1 MYIFGYL
8 RASTS
13 DQNAKRAQNALQEFV
28 QQKGHRVAGWYI
40 ENESGASLQ
49 RPELLRLLDD
59 TATGDAIIIEQIDR
73 LSRLDEKSWFT
84 LKEMLNKKEL
94 KVISLD
100 LPTSHIALST
110 QVTDEFTT
118 SMLKAINNMMMDM
131 LAAIARKDYQDRRR
145 RQAEGIQKAKE
156 EGKYRGRQP
165 NLELHEKIYQL
176 RVINKLSIHDTA
188 KLASV
193 SPRTVIRVAQKLTQE
208 RNAPPIDMSAA
219 KASDYKA

>member
-13 DQNAKRAQNALQEFV
+13 DQNAKRAQSTLLEFV

-59 TATGDAIIIEQIDR
+59 AAIGDSIIIEQIDR
-73 LSRLDEKSWFT
+73 LSRLDEKSWSI

-100 LPTSHIALST
+100 LPTSHIALSS
-110 QVTDEFTT
+110 QVTDEFTN
-118 SMLKAINNMMMDM
+118 SMLKAINSMMMDM

-145 RQAEGIQKAKE
+145 RQAEGIKKAKE

-193 SPRTVIRVAQKLTQE
+193 SPRTVIRVAQKQTKE
-208 RNAPPIDMSAA
+208 C
-219 KASDYKA
+219 SDSGTNCS

>member
-13 DQNAKRAQNALQEFV
+13 DQNAKRAQSTLQKFV
-28 QQKGHRVAGWYI
+28 QDKGFRIAGWYI

-59 TATGDAIIIEQIDR
+59 AAKGDAIIIEQIDR

-84 LKEMLNKKEL
+84 LKEMLLEKEL

-100 LPTSHIALST
+100 LPTSHIAFSP
-110 QVTDEFTT
+110 QITDEFTG
-118 SMLKAINNMMMDM
+118 SMIKAINSMMMDM

-145 RQAEGIQKAKE
+145 RQAEGIKKAKE
-156 EGKYRGRQP
+156 EGKYRGRQADAD
-165 NLELHEKIYQL
+165 LHEKIYQL
-176 RVINKLSIHDTA
+176 RVVNKLSISDTA
-188 KLASV
+188 KLTNV
-193 SPRTVIRVAQKLTQE
+193 SDRTVIRVAKKLASE
-208 RNAPPIDMSAA
+208 RSAG
-219 KASDYKA
+219 

>member
-13 DQNAKRAQNALQEFV
+13 DQNAKRAQSTLQKFV
-28 QQKGHRVAGWYI
+28 QDKGFRIAGWYI

-59 TATGDAIIIEQIDR
+59 AAKGDAIIIEQIDR

-84 LKEMLNKKEL
+84 LKEMLHEKEL

-100 LPTSHIALST
+100 LPTSYIAFSP
-110 QVTDEFTT
+110 QITDEFTG
-118 SMLKAINNMMMDM
+118 SMIKAINSMMMDM

-145 RQAEGIQKAKE
+145 RQAEGIKKAKE
-156 EGKYRGRQP
+156 EGKYRGRQADSD
-165 NLELHEKIYQL
+165 LHEKIYQL
-176 RVINKLSIHDTA
+176 RVINKLSISDTA
-188 KLASV
+188 KLTNV
-193 SPRTVIRVAQKLTQE
+193 SDRTVIRVAKKLAGE
-208 RNAPPIDMSAA
+208 RSAG
-219 KASDYKA
+219 

>member
-13 DQNAKRAQNALQEFV
+13 DQNAKRAQSTLQKFV
-28 QQKGHRVAGWYI
+28 QEKGFRIAGWYI

-59 TATGDAIIIEQIDR
+59 AAKGDAIIIEQIDR

-84 LKEMLNKKEL
+84 LKEMLHEKEL

-100 LPTSHIALST
+100 LPTSHIALSPQIT
-110 QVTDEFTT
+110 NEFTG
-118 SMLKAINNMMMDM
+118 SMIKAINSMMMDM

-145 RQAEGIQKAKE
+145 RQAEGIKKAKE
-156 EGKYRGRQP
+156 EGKYRGRQADSD
-165 NLELHEKIYQL
+165 LH
-176 RVINKLSIHDTA
+176 
-188 KLASV
+188 
-193 SPRTVIRVAQKLTQE
+193 
-208 RNAPPIDMSAA
+208 
-219 KASDYKA
+219 

>member
-13 DQNAKRAQNALQEFV
+13 DQNAKRAQSTLQKFV
-28 QQKGHRVAGWYI
+28 QDKGFRIAGWYI

-59 TATGDAIIIEQIDR
+59 AAKGDAIIIEQIDR

-84 LKEMLNKKEL
+84 LKEMLHEKQL

-100 LPTSHIALST
+100 LPTSHIAFSP
-110 QVTDEFTT
+110 QITDEFTG
-118 SMLKAINNMMMDM
+118 SMIKAINSMMMDM

-145 RQAEGIQKAKE
+145 RQAEGIHKAKE
-156 EGKYRGRQP
+156 AGKYRGRQADAD
-165 NLELHEKIYQL
+165 LHESIYQL
-176 RVINKLSIHDTA
+176 RVINKLSIRDTA
-188 KLASV
+188 KLTNV
-193 SPRTVIRVAQKLTQE
+193 SDRTVIRVAKKLASE
-208 RNAPPIDMSAA
+208 RAVG
-219 KASDYKA
+219 

>member
-13 DQNAKRAQNALQEFV
+13 DQNAKRAQNTLQEFV

-59 TATGDAIIIEQIDR
+59 TAIGDAIIIEQIDR
-73 LSRLDEKSWFT
+73 LSRLDEKSWFI

-100 LPTSHIALST
+100 LPTSHIALSA
-110 QVTDEFTT
+110 QMTDEFTS

-145 RQAEGIQKAKE
+145 RQAEGIKKAKE

-165 NLELHEKIYQL
+165 NLELHKKIYQL
-176 RVINKLSIHDTA
+176 RVVNKLSIHDTA
-188 KLASV
+188 KLANV
-193 SPRTVIRVAQKLTQE
+193 SPR
-208 RNAPPIDMSAA
+208 
-219 KASDYKA
+219 

>member
-28 QQKGHRVAGWYI
+28 QKKGHRVAGWYI

-110 QVTDEFTT
+110 QVTDEFTS

-208 RNAPPIDMSAA
+208 RNAPLST
-219 KASDYKA
+219 

>member
-13 DQNAKRAQNALQEFV
+13 DQNAKRAQNTLQEFV
-28 QQKGHRVAGWYI
+28 QHKGRRVAGWYI

-59 TATGDAIIIEQIDR
+59 TAIGDAIIIEQIDR
-73 LSRLDEKSWFT
+73 LSRLDEKSWFI

-100 LPTSHIALST
+100 LPTSHIALSA
-110 QVTDEFTT
+110 QVTDEFTS
-118 SMLKAINNMMMDM
+118 SMLKAINSMMMDM

-145 RQAEGIQKAKE
+145 RQAEGIKKAKE

-165 NLELHEKIYQL
+165 NLELHKKIYQL
-176 RVINKLSIHDTA
+176 RVVNKLSIHDTA
-188 KLASV
+188 KLANV
-193 SPRTVIRVAQKLTQE
+193 SPRTVIRVAQKLSKE
-208 RNAPPIDMSAA
+208 SNELC
-219 KASDYKA
+219 

>member
-59 TATGDAIIIEQIDR
+59 TAIGDAIIIEQIDR
-73 LSRLDEKSWFT
+73 LSRLDEKSWFI

-100 LPTSHIALST
+100 LPTSHIALSA

-118 SMLKAINNMMMDM
+118 SMLKAINSMMMDM

-145 RQAEGIQKAKE
+145 RQAEGIKKAKE

-165 NLELHEKIYQL
+165 NLELHKKIYQL
-176 RVINKLSIHDTA
+176 RVVNKLSIHDTA
-188 KLASV
+188 KLANV
-193 SPRTVIRVAQKLTQE
+193 SPRTVIRVAQKLSKE
-208 RNAPPIDMSAA
+208 SNCDSF
-219 KASDYKA
+219 

>member
-84 LKEMLNKKEL
+84 LKEMLNKREL

-110 QVTDEFTT
+110 QVTDEFTS

-188 KLASV
+188 KLANV
-193 SPRTVIRVAQKLTQE
+193 SPRTVIRVAQKLSKE
-208 RNAPPIDMSAA
+208 SN
-219 KASDYKA
+219 SDS

>member
-13 DQNAKRAQNALQEFV
+13 DQNAKRAQSILQEFV
-28 QQKGHRVAGWYI
+28 QEKGFRIAGWYI

-59 TATGDAIIIEQIDR
+59 AAKGDAIIIEQIDR

-84 LKEMLNKKEL
+84 LKEMLREKEL

-100 LPTSHIALST
+100 LPTSHIAMSP
-110 QVTDEFTT
+110 QITDEFTG
-118 SMLKAINNMMMDM
+118 SMIKAINSMMMDM

-145 RQAEGIQKAKE
+145 RQAEGIQKAKK
-156 EGKYRGRQP
+156 EGKYKGRQADSD
-165 NLELHEKIYQL
+165 LHEKIYQL
-176 RVINKLSIHDTA
+176 RVVNKLSISDTA
-188 KLASV
+188 KLTNV
-193 SPRTVIRVAQKLTQE
+193 SDRTVIRVAKKLASE
-208 RNAPPIDMSAA
+208 RSLG
-219 KASDYKA
+219 